1 MISIGNGKV
10 PKCVTSFDSSAMI
23 ISFLEEEATIFS
35 RSNAPP
41 PPFISCKFE
50 SISSAPSIV
59 RSRLCTSFN
68 EIRGYLV
75 AVLMLQFPLML
86 VQLEMIILLL
96 HAHLILYCPIY
107 SRTCTK
113 PNFHAIVYKVSSIFA
128 SELF

>member
-23 ISFLEEEATIFS
+23 ISFRGRGNDFS

-68 EIRGYLV
+68 EIRGIFSCC
-75 AVLMLQFPLML
+75 AN
-86 VQLEMIILLL
+86 
-96 HAHLILYCPIY
+96 A
-107 SRTCTK
+107 S
-113 PNFHAIVYKVSSIFA
+113 VSFDVGTA
-128 SELF
+128 

>member
-23 ISFLEEEATIFS
+23 ISSLEEEATIFS

-75 AVLMLQFPLML
+75 DVLMLQFPLMS
-86 VQLEMIILLL
+86 VQLEMIILLYTL
-96 HAHLILYCPIY
+96 
-107 SRTCTK
+107 T
-113 PNFHAIVYKVSSIFA
+113 
-128 SELF
+128 